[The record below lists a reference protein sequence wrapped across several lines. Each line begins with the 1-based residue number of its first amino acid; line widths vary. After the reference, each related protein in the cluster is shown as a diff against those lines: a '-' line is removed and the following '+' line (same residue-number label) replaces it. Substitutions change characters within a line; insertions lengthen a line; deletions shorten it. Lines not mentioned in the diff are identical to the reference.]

1 MVKIDSFDMVNID
14 SFEIPIRLQ
23 STDDNSVIQTPIVQG
38 LFETTTGY
46 FSILCKE
53 GNIKEVRDERPLAT
67 LPEKEQESI
76 TLYMYIL
83 YAMIYGTEDLQDETN

>member
-1 MVKIDSFDMVNID
+1 MAKLDSFD
-14 SFEIPIRLQ
+14 IPIQLQ
-23 STDDNSVIQTPIVQG
+23 STSDNSVIQTPVVQG

-46 FSILCKE
+46 FAIVCKE
-53 GNIKEVRDERPLAT
+53 GKIKEVRDERPLAT

-83 YAMIYGTEDLQDETN
+83 YAMVYGTKDLQDETH